1 MYVLGS
7 LSAIGAAV
15 FFGFIGP
22 TTKLA
27 YNLGA
32 GISLAIILRYIVA
45 TLLITP
51 LIINKPPSIHIFKN
65 NIKLLLIF
73 TTGSI
78 FLTTGL
84 LSAVNFIEVSLTM
97 LIFATYPMIVLIF
110 SIFFNKEIIL
120 FRKKIFFF
128 IAFLGIFFVLGPSF
142 EKLNLIGIVSAILAS
157 CGASI
162 MIISNQKMSN
172 LKINPFHIHIF
183 TNSFNSVFFI
193 IIILLFFDI
202 NLNITFNAL
211 LLIFISTIFYT
222 IAFVSQLFAIQKI
235 GQSRTALLLYIEPVV
250 GILGATFLLSEKLN
264 DYQILGV
271 LIVII
276 SLISGSYDSNKTKND
291 FS

>member
-1 MYVLGS
+1 MNVLGS
-7 LSAIGAAV
+7 LSAIGAAI

-32 GISLAIILRYIVA
+32 GISLAIVLRYIVA

-51 LIINKPPSIHIFKN
+51 IIINNPPSINTFKK
-65 NIKLLLIF
+65 NIKLLMIF
-73 TTGSI
+73 TVGSI

-84 LSAVNFIEVSLTM
+84 LSAVNFIEVSLTL
-97 LIFATYPMIVLIF
+97 LIFATYPIIVLIF
-110 SIFFNKEIIL
+110 SIFVNKEIIL

-142 EKLNLIGIVSAILAS
+142 EKLNFIGIVLAIVAS
-157 CGASI
+157 SGASI

-183 TNSFNSVFFI
+183 TNSFNSIFFI
-193 IIILLFFDI
+193 IVILFFFDL
-202 NLNITFNAL
+202 NLKISLNAWL
-211 LLIFISTIFYT
+211 VIFVSTIFYT
-222 IAFVSQLFAIQKI
+222 IAFLSQLFAIQKI
-235 GQSRTALLLYIEPVV
+235 GQSRTALLLYIEPIV

-264 DYQILGV
+264 EYQILGV
-271 LIVII
+271 FIVII
-276 SLISGSYDSNKTKND
+276 SLISGSYDSNKIKND

>member
-22 TTKLA
+22 TTKTA

-32 GISLAIILRYIVA
+32 GIALAIILRYIVA
-45 TLLITP
+45 SLLITP
-51 LIINKPPSIHIFKN
+51 ALVFKPPTLNIFKKN
-65 NIKLLLIF
+65 LKLLMIF
-73 TTGSI
+73 TIGSI

-110 SIFFNKEIIL
+110 SIFINKEKIL

-128 IAFLGIFFVLGPSF
+128 IAFIGIFFVLGPSF
-142 EKLNLIGIVSAILAS
+142 EKLNFPGIISAVTAS
-157 CGASI
+157 LGASI
-162 MIISNQKMSN
+162 MIISNQKMSD

-193 IIILLFFDI
+193 LVVYLFFD
-202 NLNITFNAL
+202 LNINISSNAWIV
-211 LLIFISTIFYT
+211 IFISTIFYT
-222 IAFVSQLFAIQKI
+222 IAFILQLFAIQQI

-250 GILGATFLLSEKLN
+250 GILGATILLSEMLN
-264 DYQILGV
+264 NFQVLGV
-271 LIVII
+271 FIVIF
-276 SLISGSYDSNKTKND
+276 SLISGTYESKKTK
-291 FS
+291 SASS

>member
-22 TTKLA
+22 TTKTA

-32 GISLAIILRYIVA
+32 GIALAIILRYIVA
-45 TLLITP
+45 SLLITP
-51 LIINKPPSIHIFKN
+51 ALIYNPPTLKI
-65 NIKLLLIF
+65 
-73 TTGSI
+73 GSI

-110 SIFFNKEIIL
+110 SIFINKEKIL

-128 IAFLGIFFVLGPSF
+128 IAFIGIFFVLGPSF
-142 EKLNLIGIVSAILAS
+142 EKLNFPGIISAVTAS
-157 CGASI
+157 LGASI
-162 MIISNQKMSN
+162 MIISNQKMSD

-193 IIILLFFDI
+193 LVIYLFFD
-202 NLNITFNAL
+202 LNINISSNAWI
-211 LLIFISTIFYT
+211 LIFISTIFYT
-222 IAFVSQLFAIQKI
+222 IAFILQLFAIQQI

-250 GILGATFLLSEKLN
+250 GILGATILLNEMLN
-264 DYQILGV
+264 QFQV
-271 LIVII
+271 LTVFHE
-276 SLISGSYDSNKTKND
+276 SY
-291 FS
+291 